1 MIGEDIECSAV
12 LGDNPA
18 TVLTHHHPQ
27 VIGREKPYLT
37 VGKFLNHHTCA
48 IDEPNTFELT
58 RK

>member
-18 TVLTHHHPQ
+18 TVSTRDRPQ
-27 VIGREKPYLT
+27 VIGEDKPDLT
-37 VGKFLNHHTCA
+37 VGKFLNHHSSA